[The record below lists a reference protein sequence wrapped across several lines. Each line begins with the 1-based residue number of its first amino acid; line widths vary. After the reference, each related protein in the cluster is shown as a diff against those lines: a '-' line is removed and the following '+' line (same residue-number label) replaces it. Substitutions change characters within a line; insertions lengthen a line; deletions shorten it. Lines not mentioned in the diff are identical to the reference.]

1 MIMVALLNPTLN
13 AGAAQAARKAGTV
26 VYFYCGP
33 HPWRRANA
41 SVLVGI
47 WQVLYLERTAEQAYA
62 PLAALPPCEEFRD
75 ASSGASLLPLTILD
89 VIQVGSRTLCMGAR
103 RMPQDDTCLLC
114 ATPVPNLVMHMMRL
128 C

>member
-1 MIMVALLNPTLN
+1 M
-13 AGAAQAARKAGTV
+13 

-47 WQVLYLERTAEQAYA
+47 WQVLYLNRSAEQAYA

-89 VIQVGSRTLCMGAR
+89 VIQVR
-103 RMPQDDTCLLC
+103 RR
-114 ATPVPNLVMHMMRL
+114 PVRL
-128 C
+128 CQMSATVLEADNCAR

>member
-1 MIMVALLNPTLN
+1 MLH
-13 AGAAQAARKAGTV
+13 GAAQAARKAGTV

-89 VIQVGSRTLCMGAR
+89 VIQVCLRPAR
-103 RMPQDDTCLLC
+103 CKYAWQDIG
-114 ATPVPNLVMHMMRL
+114 RR
-128 C
+128 

>member
-1 MIMVALLNPTLN
+1 MPL
-13 AGAAQAARKAGTV
+13 AAQGARKASTV

-47 WQVLYLERTAEQAYA
+47 WQVLYLDRSAEQAYA

-89 VIQVGSRTLCMGAR
+89 VIQVLPR
-103 RMPQDDTCLLC
+103 
-114 ATPVPNLVMHMMRL
+114 PVTRPHVRHKW
-128 C
+128 